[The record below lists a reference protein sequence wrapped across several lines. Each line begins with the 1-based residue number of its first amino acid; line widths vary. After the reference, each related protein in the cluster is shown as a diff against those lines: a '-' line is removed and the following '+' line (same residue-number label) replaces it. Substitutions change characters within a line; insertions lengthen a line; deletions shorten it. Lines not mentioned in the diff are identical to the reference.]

1 MRLEDFLRH
10 TARRLP
16 DKLALAAGEER
27 LTYRELDERSN
38 RLARALISRSV
49 ARGDRVVIY
58 ADNSVETVVSV
69 FGVLKAGAVFSVV
82 NPTTKL
88 EKLAF
93 ILNNSRATAVVTQ
106 LRLLSVA
113 SGAVGQAPSV
123 GATI

>member
-38 RLARALISRSV
+38 RLARALVGRGV
-49 ARGDRVVIY
+49 GRGDRVVVY

-88 EKLAF
+88 DKLAF
-93 ILNNSRATAVVTQ
+93 ILNNSRAAAVITQ
-106 LRLLSVA
+106 QRLLAVA
-113 SGAVGQAPSV
+113 SSAAGAQPS
-123 GATI
+123 GP